1 VKVVKKYTPLTIMKE
16 LSKYL
21 EISIADNDE
30 DFFYDRMYFMKHNYD
45 YDFYKS
51 DDLEDMEAIL
61 WYDLESVNILINQI
75 LRFGRI
81 VYSTD
86 NSTIYNFPKKNLPS
100 FYLKDIFSKNKQN
113 TIKEGMNNDKYSK
126 KHRYK

>member
-1 VKVVKKYTPLTIMKE
+1 MKE

-21 EISIADNDE
+21 EKSITDNDE
-30 DFFYDRMYFMKHNYD
+30 DYFYDRMYFMKHNYD
-45 YDFYKS
+45 YDKYNS
-51 DDLEDMEAIL
+51 DKLEDMEEIL

-86 NSTIYNFPKKNLPS
+86 NSTIYNFPKK
-100 FYLKDIFSKNKQN
+100 IF
-113 TIKEGMNNDKYSK
+113 
-126 KHRYK
+126 